1 MDSSSSVSVTS
12 DLPVNDLTNES
23 AIFIDV
29 LANDH
34 PGSDDPAEKDH
45 YTVKLA
51 ELTGNGFLYEEV
63 NGGNNGYVYRPN
75 PDFLGEDQFSY
86 LLTDESKSAS
96 SSEGLVRVWVAKT
109 ESLPNVTSLRNF
121 GDYVETDSNWIYSL
135 KMGWVYVKSLSGLY
149 STTWIWHDEIGWFW
163 TGDDYFAWLFYNDDY
178 KWLHWEGGVNEESG
192 WFLRD
197 VGENRY
203 YSDYFMKRI
212 IRNQVID
219 ILPSL
224 DDLADYVNG
233 STFFTDS
240 QKSQILRELVFT
252 RKSSTLSVFLS
263 LIFPIKS
270 VSICCVSIQLR
281 FFLPALALLLGWGLA
296 VGQPASQGLSSERDY
311 RYRMM
316 QQRMLELSEK
326 MGRIS
331 GTEPIQLIDRNQ
343 SLVKYQSPDYE

>member
-1 MDSSSSVSVTS
+1 MLLIDLKISLDSTSSVSVTS
-12 DLPVNDLTNES
+12 DLPTNDLTNES

-34 PGSDDPAEKDH
+34 PGSDDPAEKQN
-45 YTVKLA
+45 YSVRLA
-51 ELTGNGFLYEEV
+51 ELTGNGVLYEEV

-135 KMGWVYVKSLSGLY
+135 RMGWVYVKSLSGLY

-163 TGDDYFAWLFYNDDY
+163 TGEDYFAWLFYNDDY

-197 VGENRY
+197 VAENRY

-224 DDLADYVNG
+224 DDLADYVNS

-252 RKSSTLSVFLS
+252 RKSSTLSR
-263 LIFPIKS
+263 I
-270 VSICCVSIQLR
+270 
-281 FFLPALALLLGWGLA
+281 
-296 VGQPASQGLSSERDY
+296 
-311 RYRMM
+311 
-316 QQRMLELSEK
+316 LEFDFS
-326 MGRIS
+326 
-331 GTEPIQLIDRNQ
+331 
-343 SLVKYQSPDYE
+343 Y